1 MTDVMSIDEGQDA
14 FENNRAR
21 GQISF
26 TVAAK
31 DGLTRRKA
39 VHEAGSLRIRFPNCG
54 PDECETVL
62 VNTAGGI
69 AGGDRYAVDVT
80 AGEGARLVVS
90 GAAAEK
96 IYRTHGPDAQIATRL
111 RIEKN
116 ASLRW
121 LPQETILFDRARLCR
136 SIEVDLAA
144 GASLVLAE
152 PVVFGRSAMGET
164 VREGKLVDRWRVR
177 REGRLIYADTLQL
190 DGAIAQTLARTASAA
205 GAAAVATLLVAPGDD
220 ALAGRVRD
228 LAPRFAGEVGVS
240 SWNGIMLVRFCA
252 REGAAMRGDL
262 IAVLCALGQGPL
274 PRLWLN

>member
-1 MTDVMSIDEGQDA
+1 
-14 FENNRAR
+14 
-21 GQISF
+21 
-26 TVAAK
+26 
-31 DGLTRRKA
+31 
-39 VHEAGSLRIRFPNCG
+39 
-54 PDECETVL
+54 VL

-220 ALAGRVRD
+220 ALAGMVRD